1 MKITKTQ
8 LKQIIKEQ
16 LGKVSE
22 GRRQKGRDHEK
33 KLAGQMELRKQADER
48 ANKMGWP
55 AQVRFDN
62 DSGTYWIQN
71 AETQEKMWSP
81 EEAKHLEE
89 SKMKITKI
97 QLKQII
103 KEELGRVLNEE
114 GSPNFVFKDY
124 MKLNIGSLEMKKE
137 YDQVEVKLK
146 ISEPN
151 SGTFQFATR
160 GAWDIDSLADEII
173 TALEEN
179 NAHPIADEDEEA
191 FKYALEELLEKMGA
205 DPEEAEEN
213 SYDLSE

>member
-1 MKITKTQ
+1 MKK
-8 LKQIIKEQ
+8 
-16 LGKVSE
+16 
-22 GRRQKGRDHEK
+22 
-33 KLAGQMELRKQADER
+33 
-48 ANKMGWP
+48 
-55 AQVRFDN
+55 
-62 DSGTYWIQN
+62 
-71 AETQEKMWSP
+71 
-81 EEAKHLEE
+81 
-89 SKMKITKI
+89 TKI

-114 GSPNFVFKDY
+114 ESPNFVFKDY

-213 SYDLSE
+213 SYDL